1 MYDFA
6 QRTLRINYK
15 STHIIIFSMKQLDGL
30 TQKMSPDLVEDFAT
44 IWESGRK
51 RKVPRYA
58 FLALCFNLLLAP
70 AVQAATGNELS
81 RTQSYALGILGL
93 VVVALGI
100 YLFVVMFQPERF

>member
-1 MYDFA
+1 
-6 QRTLRINYK
+6 
-15 STHIIIFSMKQLDGL
+15 MKQFHAL
-30 TQKMSPDLVEDFAT
+30 TNSFSPDLADDFAT
-44 IWESGRK
+44 IWEAGRK
-51 RKVPRYA
+51 RKFPRYA

-93 VVVALGI
+93 GVVALGI

>member
-1 MYDFA
+1 VRFDFA
-6 QRTLRINYK
+6 QHTL
-15 STHIIIFSMKQLDGL
+15 STPITNAVMKHLDGL
-30 TQKMSPDLVEDFAT
+30 TTVFPPALVDDFAT
-44 IWESGRK
+44 IWEEGRR
-51 RKVPRYA
+51 RKFPRYA

-93 VVVALGI
+93 GVVALGI

>member
-1 MYDFA
+1 
-6 QRTLRINYK
+6 
-15 STHIIIFSMKQLDGL
+15 MKQFHVL
-30 TQKMSPDLVEDFAT
+30 THSFSPDLADDFAN
-44 IWESGRK
+44 IWEAGRK
-51 RKVPRYA
+51 RKVPKYA

-93 VVVALGI
+93 GVVALAI